1 MHNVITVPIWLMGD
15 HAEVIL
21 RALLA
26 PLSDP
31 RGLSD
36 STGYPGCRLMLMGLL
51 GVLAAVWAWG
61 RRGGPPPEGPAKKL
75 RGHPCEP
82 RFPHAYT
89 APPESSKPQGEP

>member
-1 MHNVITVPIWLMGD
+1 MRPNLVTVPIWLMGD

-21 RALLA
+21 RALMA

-31 RGLSD
+31 RGWSD

-61 RRGGPPPEGPAKKL
+61 RWSPPP
-75 RGHPCEP
+75 RG
-82 RFPHAYT
+82 RS
-89 APPESSKPQGEP
+89 ES

>member
-1 MHNVITVPIWLMGD
+1 MHNVITLPIWLMGD

-31 RGLSD
+31 RGWSD
-36 STGYPGCRLMLMGLL
+36 SMGSPGCRLMLAGLS

-61 RRGGPPPEGPAKKL
+61 RRGPPEGDGKFLPKSSSRTAASTRVYRAPA
-75 RGHPCEP
+75 
-82 RFPHAYT
+82 FPKNTMVNDA
-89 APPESSKPQGEP
+89 